1 MQIPL
6 LDLKAQYSTIRE
18 DVRAAI
24 DEVCDAQW
32 FILGPNVQKLESE
45 VAAYCGVPTACGV
58 SSGTD
63 ALLLCLMLEGVGPGD
78 EVITT
83 PYTFF
88 GTVGSIVRVGATPV
102 FVDIDPGTFN
112 LDPGAI
118 EAKITPRTKAILPV
132 HLYGQ
137 MADMDP
143 IMAAAERHGLLVIE
157 DACQAIGA
165 EYKGR
170 RAGSVGHFGCFSFFP
185 SKNLGGFGDGG
196 MVVSPLTGKKER
208 LDSFRNHGMDPKY
221 YHSHVGGNF
230 RLDALQAVVL
240 SAKLPHLDAWT
251 AAREANADDYA
262 RLFAESPAAASIRLP
277 VTAASTSRHVFNQ
290 FCVRLPAERRDAV
303 RDGLRAL
310 DIGCEIYYP
319 VPLHLQECF
328 AFLGHKQGDFPNSE
342 AAAAESLALP
352 IYPELTHAQRET
364 IVRAVGDLLR

>member
-6 LDLKAQYSTIRE
+6 LDLKAQYGAIRE
-18 DVRAAI
+18 DIRAVI

-32 FILGPNVQKLESE
+32 FILGPKVQKLESE
-45 VAAYCGVPTACGV
+45 IAEYCGVPAACGV

-88 GTVGSIVRVGATPV
+88 GTVGSVVRVGATPV
-102 FVDIDPGTFN
+102 FVDIDPATLN
-112 LDPGAI
+112 LDPSAI
-118 EAKITPRTKAILPV
+118 EERITPRTKAVIPV

-143 IMAAAERHGLLVIE
+143 VMAAAERHGLVVIE

-165 EYKGR
+165 EYRAR
-170 RAGSVGHFGCFSFFP
+170 RAGSVGHYGCFSFVP
-185 SKNLGGFGDGG
+185 TKNLGGFGDGG
-196 MVVSPLTGKKER
+196 MVVSPLAGKKEL
-208 LDSFRNHGMDPKY
+208 LDAYRNHGMEPKY

-230 RLDALQAVVL
+230 RLDALQAAVL

-251 AAREANADDYA
+251 AARQANAADYA
-262 RLFAESPAAASIRLP
+262 ALFAESPAADSVRLP
-277 VTAASTSRHVFNQ
+277 VTAPASTRHVFNQ
-290 FCVRLPAERRDAV
+290 FCIRLPAGRRDAV
-303 RDGLRAL
+303 RDGLRAR

-319 VPLHLQECF
+319 LPLHLQECF
-328 AFLGHKQGDFPNSE
+328 AFLGYGEGEFPNSE

-364 IVRAVGDLLR
+364 IVQAVADLLR